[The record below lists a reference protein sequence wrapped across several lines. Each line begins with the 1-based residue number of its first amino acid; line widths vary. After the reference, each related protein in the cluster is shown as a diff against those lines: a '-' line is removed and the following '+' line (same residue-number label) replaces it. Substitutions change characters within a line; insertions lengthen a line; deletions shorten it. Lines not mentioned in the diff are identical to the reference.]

1 MSSHKCNICN
11 TQYKTEKTLATHMKK
26 KHNDVKEQEKEP
38 EVDSDTESDS
48 GSELKFK
55 NFAEEITVAKLIEKY
70 TNLVYSIHVIEE
82 QAIKTLKIIN
92 LVKKQIVHN
101 NVDFIEK
108 H

>member
-11 TQYKTEKTLATHMKK
+11 TQYKTDKTLATHMKK

-48 GSELKFK
+48 GSEQNDNTLRISMDDLVNNYTTLLRTLKVLQVQS
-55 NFAEEITVAKLIEKY
+55 EVSTKLIDQVLNK
-70 TNLVYSIHVIEE
+70 VYS
-82 QAIKTLKIIN
+82 
-92 LVKKQIVHN
+92 
-101 NVDFIEK
+101 K